1 MCFENY
7 FEIKYLVLLAKR
19 IQYLLHFSVLYVVQK
34 SFLGLR
40 YFVNR
45 IQKTYHKVCFKSAN
59 PRYWCSNQDPNAENG
74 AENTAG
80 IIKMQPV
87 FLPYKIGD
95 SPKPTKTSFE
105 LNKRNSASHFHSLP
119 QFRNQY
125 CQNGSF
131 PT

>member
-1 MCFENY
+1 MRRTLSNFNYKTLTHLFCFFFVWRN
-7 FEIKYLVLLAKR
+7 FRDLGMIKLPQVVLLAKR

-74 AENTAG
+74 AKNTAG
-80 IIKMQPV
+80 IIKMHPV
-87 FLPYKIGD
+87 FLPSKIGD

-105 LNKRNSASHFHSLP
+105 LN
-119 QFRNQY
+119 Y
-125 CQNGSF
+125 
-131 PT
+131 